1 MEKQMN
7 KRKRK
12 NFIKILKENQIYKM
26 VNHKNKKILKKY
38 YKNMKMMSEL
48 I

>member
-1 MEKQMN
+1 MN

-12 NFIKILKENQIYKM
+12 NFIKILKENQIYKQ
-26 VNHKNKKILKKY
+26 VKHKNTKTLKKY
-38 YKNMKMMSEL
+38 YKNMKMKLEL